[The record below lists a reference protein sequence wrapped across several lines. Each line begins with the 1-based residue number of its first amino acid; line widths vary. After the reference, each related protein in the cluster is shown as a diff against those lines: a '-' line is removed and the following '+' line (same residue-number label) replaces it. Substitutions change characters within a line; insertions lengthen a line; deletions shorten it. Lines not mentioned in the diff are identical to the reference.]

1 MNNTII
7 FFISIAMILLSVML
21 IFKIKISF
29 DLYGNFIKIKICLY
43 GIKLIDIY
51 ISIIGLYIQ
60 INNKKKLKTI
70 DFVFDKEKEY
80 LFLQMKKNILDKLYF
95 DNIHFKSKIGIKDAG
110 FSAIMLTIINQL
122 CFNLKNKMICKNKD
136 LTVHYLNEPDFVY
149 QRILIDANVKVYFTI
164 FDLVFAVLLS
174 FYERGKYVKKR
185 KKSK

>member
-1 MNNTII
+1 MNNAII
-7 FFISIAMILLSVML
+7 FFISIVMILLSVML
-21 IFKIKISF
+21 IFKIKLNF
-29 DLYGNFIKIKICLY
+29 DLYGNYITIKICLY
-43 GIKLIDIY
+43 GIKIMDIY
-51 ISIIGLYIQ
+51 ISIVGLYIQ
-60 INNKKKLKTI
+60 INHKKKLKTI

-95 DNIHFKSKIGIKDAG
+95 DDIDFKCMIGIRDAG

-136 LTVHYLNEPDFVY
+136 LTINYLNEPDFVY
-149 QRILIDANVKVYFTI
+149 QRVLIDANVKVYFTI

-174 FYERGKYVKKR
+174 FYERGKYAKKR